1 MSDSEKQV
9 YIIDDD
15 DSIRWVLEQALQDA
29 GFEVSTFTNAEECE
43 LAIEQQQP
51 QVILSD
57 IRMPGEDGLS
67 FVKRLTKTHSE
78 LPIIL
83 MTAHCDLETAVKAYE
98 VGAFDYLPKPFD
110 LDEVVTV
117 VNRAIDSK
125 QEGEKETQYSKN
137 ETTGIIGESAVMQ
150 SVFKAIGRLSHSE
163 VTVLIGGESGTG
175 KELVASAIHQ
185 NSPRRDGEFVAI
197 NMAAI
202 PSELIESELFGHEK
216 GAFTGASE
224 RHQGRFE
231 QAAGGTLFLDEIG
244 DMPMAAQTRLLR
256 VLAEGKF
263 FRVGSPRAINSNV
276 RIVAAT
282 HRSLHELV
290 ASGKFREDL
299 FHRLNVV
306 RIDLP
311 PLRERKQ
318 DIQLLTQFF
327 LQTVAREMT
336 VTEKKLKPEVIRT
349 LEKHSWPGNVREL
362 ENLCRWLT
370 VMTTGTNLGVADLPV
385 NFKTESNNK
394 LHWREHLESFIED
407 ELISGSSNSMVKCQ
421 QQFEQLLLTTVLKH
435 THGHRQKTAEIL
447 GWGRNT
453 VTRKLKNFKQK
464 NQNQ

>member
-1 MSDSEKQV
+1 MTNDDKLV
-9 YIIDDD
+9 YLIDDD
-15 DSIRWVLEQALQDA
+15 DSIRWVLEQALEA
-29 GFEVSTFTNAEECE
+29 AEFEVVSFNTAEQCE
-43 LAIEQQQP
+43 QAIAEKQP
-51 QVILSD
+51 LVVLSD

-67 FVKRLTKTHSE
+67 FVNRFTKTHAD

-110 LDEVVTV
+110 LDEVVNV

-125 QEGEKETQYSKN
+125 QEGDNEALYSGDKSS
-137 ETTGIIGESAVMQ
+137 GIIGESVAMQ
-150 SVFKAIGRLSHSE
+150 TVFKAIGRLSHSE

-185 NSPRRDGEFVAI
+185 NSPRRDGQFVAI

-216 GAFTGASE
+216 GAFTGASD

-263 FRVGSPRAINSNV
+263 FRVGSSRAIDSNV

-282 HRSLHELV
+282 HRSLQGLV
-290 ASGKFREDL
+290 AKGDFREDL
-299 FHRLNVV
+299 YHRLNVV
-306 RIDLP
+306 KIDLP

-318 DIQLLTQFF
+318 DIKLLTQFF
-327 LQTVAREMT
+327 LQSVAREMT
-336 VTEKKLKPEVIRT
+336 VTEKKLKPEVTRI

-370 VMTTGTNLGVADLPV
+370 VMTTGTNLGVADLPA
-385 NFKTESNNK
+385 NFKSGTNK
-394 LHWREHLESFIED
+394 KQDWKDLFESFIED
-407 ELISGSSNSMVKCQ
+407 ELISGNNSMIQCQ
-421 QQFEQLLLTTVLKH
+421 QQFEQILLTTVLKH
-435 THGHRQKTAEIL
+435 AQGHRQKTAEIL

-453 VTRKLKNFKQK
+453 VTRKLKNIPHKIVTK
-464 NQNQ
+464 

>member
-1 MSDSEKQV
+1 MRWIVNSSTKHV
-9 YIIDDD
+9 FVIDDD
-15 DSIRWVLEQALQDA
+15 DSIRWVLQQALEDA
-29 GFEVSTFTNAEECE
+29 GFKVTVFDNAKKC
-43 LAIEQQQP
+43 EQQINQLKP
-51 QVILSD
+51 DVVLSD
-57 IRMPGEDGLS
+57 IKMPGEDGLS
-67 FVKRLTKTHSE
+67 LVKRLSKKMPN

-110 LDEVVTV
+110 LDEVVSL
-117 VNRAIDSK
+117 VNRAIDSVH
-125 QEGEKETQYSKN
+125 EGVKESSKS
-137 ETTGIIGESAVMQ
+137 TSKTSGIIGESAAMQ
-150 SVFKAIGRLSHSE
+150 KVFKAIGRLSQSE

-224 RHQGRFE
+224 RHKGRFE

-244 DMPMAAQTRLLR
+244 DMPMVAQTRLLR

-263 FRVGSPRAINSNV
+263 FRVGSARPLSSNV
-276 RIVAAT
+276 RIVTAT
-282 HRSLHELV
+282 HHSLQQLV
-290 ASGKFREDL
+290 AQGQFREDL

-306 RIDLP
+306 KIDLP

-318 DIQLLTQFF
+318 DIHILTQYF
-327 LQTVAREMT
+327 LQNAATEMN
-336 VTEKKLKPEVIRT
+336 VSEKKLKPEVLHI
-349 LEKHSWPGNVREL
+349 LQKHSWPGNVREL

-370 VMTTGTNLGVADLPV
+370 VMVTGTNLGVSDLPA
-385 NFKTESNNK
+385 NFKGESSHIQDWKK
-394 LHWREHLESFIED
+394 LLVEHIEGELNAGKNQTVVES
-407 ELISGSSNSMVKCQ
+407 Q
-421 QQFEQLLLTTVLKH
+421 QQFEKVLINTVLKH
-435 THGHRQKTAEIL
+435 TQGHRQKAAEIL

-453 VTRKLKNFKQK
+453 VTRKLKNLNK
-464 NQNQ
+464 